1 MTNFDMFNFDK
12 AYKVIQTAAWH
23 VLADNI
29 GAVGADDIVNIS
41 DDLAERVS
49 DLVSC
54 LEALTRYHR
63 AYKLAGDIMD
73 DLGLPYN
80 PMAESSIAHAALHC
94 PPLEDPEA
102 WARDFASKQYK

>member
-1 MTNFDMFNFDK
+1 MTNLDMFNFDD
-12 AYKVIQTAAWH
+12 AYKAISTAAWH

-29 GAVGADDIVNIS
+29 GAAAADDITNIS

-73 DLGLPYN
+73 NLGLPYDS
-80 PMAESSIAHAALHC
+80 AVESSIAHTVLHC

-102 WARDFASKQYK
+102 WALDFARKQYK